1 MGLAGE
7 PNHRQL
13 ITGEKMIGSKNKFC
27 SSENIFTGD
36 FIEKELQLIDKAE
49 SKDVPE
55 FVTARDDALMYF
67 EEALKRIRA
76 LENELEETNKLC
88 ITIMKNFLH
97 GG

>member
-1 MGLAGE
+1 
-7 PNHRQL
+7 
-13 ITGEKMIGSKNKFC
+13 MIGSKNKFC
-27 SSENIFTGD
+27 SSENIFTDD

-55 FVTARDDALMYF
+55 FTTARDDALMYF

-76 LENELEETNKLC
+76 LEYELAEMNKLC
-88 ITIMKNFLH
+88 ITIVKNFLH

>member
-1 MGLAGE
+1 
-7 PNHRQL
+7 
-13 ITGEKMIGSKNKFC
+13 MIGSKNKFC
-27 SSENIFTGD
+27 SSENIFTDD

-55 FVTARDDALMYF
+55 FTAARDDALMYF

-76 LENELEETNKLC
+76 LEYELAEMNKLC
-88 ITIMKNFLH
+88 ITIVKNFLH

>member
-1 MGLAGE
+1 
-7 PNHRQL
+7 
-13 ITGEKMIGSKNKFC
+13 
-27 SSENIFTGD
+27 D

-55 FVTARDDALMYF
+55 FTTARDDALMYF

-76 LENELEETNKLC
+76 LEYELAEMNKLC
-88 ITIMKNFLH
+88 ITIVKNFLH

>member
-1 MGLAGE
+1 
-7 PNHRQL
+7 
-13 ITGEKMIGSKNKFC
+13 MIGSKTKFC
-27 SSENIFTGD
+27 SSENIFTED

-55 FVTARDDALMYF
+55 FTTACDDALMYF

-76 LENELEETNKLC
+76 LEYELAEMNKLC
-88 ITIMKNFLH
+88 ITIVKNFLH

>member
-13 ITGEKMIGSKNKFC
+13 ITGAKMIGSKNKFC

-36 FIEKELQLIDKAE
+36 FIEKKLQLIDKAE
-49 SKDVPE
+49 SKNAPE
-55 FVTARDDALMYF
+55 FEAARDDALTYF
-67 EEALKRIRA
+67 EEALKRIRS
-76 LENELEETNKLC
+76 LENELAETNKLC